1 MQSRRRSK
9 QDLQL
14 EIADLRLRMAEA
26 QDILRAIRDHEV
38 DALVVRA
45 PQGDQIFAL
54 ESADQAY
61 RQMVEQMHDGAATVT
76 TDGTV
81 LYANRQFAHLLHTS
95 HDALI
100 GQPIGD
106 TFLHADRPLVA
117 ALLQRPEGGRLNA
130 HLLSN
135 NGSRVPVAL
144 SASGIVVDDRSVVLL
159 LFTDLTYERQADRV
173 ARLLR
178 LATRLSMAVT
188 GTQVAEAVINGALQA
203 LDAVAGLVAVPGEFS
218 QQLRTLHTVGYSPG
232 RASLVTTQALVPGH
246 PVTDAILT
254 GEMIKFENA
263 HELWQQYPECPGP
276 TETGEVGALLA
287 MPLLVPERAIGGL
300 LIWFA
305 GSRTFDSDQRDFAL
319 TVAQQCAQ
327 ALERA
332 SLHSELEQ
340 RVEARTADWRAA
352 HARLA
357 EANQQLL
364 KEIAERREIQRQL
377 ERTREEE
384 RARVAR
390 ELHDELGG
398 TLTGLKMD
406 VARVLKDSDLPERV
420 HRPLSDV
427 SATINTAMQAVRRL
441 ATDLRPQALDDLGL
455 LPALEAHFGEFL
467 TRTGLSGTFTCGPD
481 HLDLNSET
489 ATACFR
495 IFQEALTN
503 IARHAQASAVEVHI
517 EEVNGDLVLSVS
529 DNGIGL
535 PPSELAAHGHWGLVG
550 MRERA
555 HLLGATLQVV
565 GAPGVGTS
573 VRLKF
578 PHLPPPVAS

>member
-1 MQSRRRSK
+1 MQPRRRSK
-9 QDLQL
+9 HELQL

-61 RQMVEQMHDGAATVT
+61 RQMVEQMHEGAATVT

-81 LYANRQFAHLLHTS
+81 LYANHQFAQLLHAS

-100 GQPIGD
+100 GRPIAD
-106 TFLHADRPLVA
+106 SFLLADRPLVA
-117 ALLQRPEGGRLNA
+117 DLLQRPNGGRLNA
-130 HLLSN
+130 QLLSG

-144 SASGIVVDDRSVVLL
+144 SASCIVVDDRSVVLL

-188 GTQVAEAVINGALQA
+188 GTQVAEAVINGALQTF
-203 LDAVAGLVAVPGEFS
+203 DAVAGLVAAPAEDG
-218 QQLRTLHTVGYSPG
+218 QPLHTLHAVGYSAG
-232 RASLVTTQALVPGH
+232 RSTQAATLALTPGH
-246 PVTDAILT
+246 PLTDAILT
-254 GEMIKFENA
+254 GDLVKFETA
-263 HELWQQYPECPGP
+263 EELWQQYPECPGP
-276 TETGEVGALLA
+276 TETGDVGALLA

-300 LIWFA
+300 LVWFA
-305 GSRTFDSDQRDFAL
+305 GPHSFDPEERDFAL

-332 SLHSELEQ
+332 SLHRELEQ

-357 EANQQLL
+357 ETNQQLL

-406 VARVLKDSDLPERV
+406 VARVLKDTDLPERV
-420 HRPLSDV
+420 HQRLSDV
-427 SATINTAMQAVRRL
+427 SATIDTAMLAVRRL

-467 TRTGLSGTFTCGPD
+467 TRTGLSGTFTCEPD
-481 HLDLNSET
+481 HLDLTSET

-503 IARHAQASAVEVHI
+503 IARHARASAVAVRI
-517 EEVNGDLVLSVS
+517 EEVNGDLMLSVS

-535 PPSELAAHGHWGLVG
+535 TPSEQAAHGHWGLVG

-555 HLLGATLQVV
+555 HLLGASLEVLT
-565 GAPGVGTS
+565 APGAGTT
-573 VRLKF
+573 VRLSF
-578 PHLPPPVAS
+578 PPVLPPVAS